1 MPYNRSVIVGWA
13 HRLIMPRFSLTASSF
28 LFKREPLWQ
37 ENRPGLRH
45 KLPLTVQSW
54 AYESGS
60 LTQRLR
66 DRYGNAVAVKVLVQ
80 RWCTPFLSERRLMS
94 LQEQRFH
101 LVREVLLHAN
111 DIPLILARTIIPET
125 TIKAVNNKLAH
136 LGNRPLGE
144 IIFSYPKLERVAMDI
159 SLIKPQTW
167 TDSALIE
174 ADIKQEIWGRRT
186 VYGIAHHQML
196 VSEFFLPSILE
207 RV

>member
-1 MPYNRSVIVGWA
+1 
-13 HRLIMPRFSLTASSF
+13 MPRFSLTIPS
-28 LFKREPLWQ
+28 LLLKHDPLWQ

-45 KLPLTVQSW
+45 KLPLAVQSW

-66 DRYGNAVAVKVLVQ
+66 NRYGHAVAVKVLLQ
-80 RWCTPFLSERRLMS
+80 RWCTPFLSERRLMG
-94 LQEQRFH
+94 LAEQRYT
-101 LVREVLLHAN
+101 LVREVLLHV
-111 DIPLILARTIIPET
+111 DGTPLILARTIIPEM

-159 SLIKPQTW
+159 SLVKPQTW
-167 TDSALIE
+167 TDSALVE
-174 ADIKQEIWGRRT
+174 ADIQQDLWGRRT

-196 VSEFFLPSILE
+196 VSEFFLPAILE